1 MPTPI
6 HHELNRRQFVKTA
19 AASALTAAS
28 AFAAPAI
35 ATASKTDS
43 QIILGE
49 GDHRYVVQHDWPQLP
64 KEFEWQ
70 TTHNCTIDRDGLIY
84 IIHEG
89 RENRR
94 GHPTIFVFDSDGKYV
109 RSFGNQFAGGAHG
122 MDLRD
127 EGGEEFLYVTSYR
140 PKMFAKLSLQ
150 GEEVWR
156 RHAPMESGKYAPG
169 EDVDNHV
176 YGQRDTYMP
185 TNFAFLPDGD
195 FLVADGYGSFW
206 IHRYDKD
213 ANWKSCF
220 GGPGDGDTT
229 FINPHG
235 LWYDDRPGR
244 EPAVVITDRVRHILK
259 YFTPEGQ
266 YLSSVEGFRL
276 PCHFDLH
283 GEVMLVP
290 DLSSRVT
297 LLDKDNKPL
306 VHLANYP
313 DWQKQVD
320 EKQLRTKPTT
330 WEAGKFVHPHDACFD
345 HDGNIIVTEWVEPG
359 RVTKLTR
366 LG

>member
-1 MPTPI
+1 
-6 HHELNRRQFVKTA
+6 
-19 AASALTAAS
+19 
-28 AFAAPAI
+28 
-35 ATASKTDS
+35 
-43 QIILGE
+43 
-49 GDHRYVVQHDWPQLP
+49 
-64 KEFEWQ
+64 
-70 TTHNCTIDRDGLIY
+70 
-84 IIHEG
+84 
-89 RENRR
+89 
-94 GHPTIFVFDSDGKYV
+94 
-109 RSFGNQFAGGAHG
+109 

-140 PKMFAKLSLQ
+140 PKMFAKLSLK

-156 RHAPMESGKYAPG
+156 RHAPMESGKYAAG

-176 YGQRDTYMP
+176 YGERDNFMP

-220 GGPGDGDTT
+220 GGPGEGDAT

-235 LWYDDRPGR
+235 LWYDNRPGR
-244 EPAVVITDRVRHILK
+244 EPAVVDHRPRPPHRQILHAR
-259 YFTPEGQ
+259 GQ
-266 YLSSVEGFRL
+266 IPLARVEGFLL

-283 GEVMLVP
+283 GDVMLVP

-306 VHLANYP
+306 AHLANYP

-320 EKQLRTKPTT
+320 EKKLRTQARHLGSRQIRPPARRLLRQRRQHHRHRMGRTRPRHEAHAAELAVAAERIPAQKTPAKLAPRIPTISGAVRAAPAPFGSRPKT
-330 WEAGKFVHPHDACFD
+330 LEL
-345 HDGNIIVTEWVEPG
+345 
-359 RVTKLTR
+359 R
-366 LG
+366 